1 MDLAAPFDISQPAV
15 SKHVEAYERA
25 GLVTRGR
32 DGPRRPVRLAP
43 KPLRQAHA
51 WTGRFPR
58 VLEVESFDALDDV
71 LEDLKKKE
79 MKR

>member
-1 MDLAAPFDISQPAV
+1 MIFAAPFDISQPAV
-15 SKHVEAYERA
+15 SKRVKVLQRA

-43 KPLRQAHA
+43 KRLRQAHA

-58 VLEVESFDALDDV
+58 VWEVWSFDALDDV
-71 LEDLKKKE
+71 LEDLKKKR
-79 MKR
+79 K